1 MAIKVA
7 KFGGSSLADAAQ
19 FRKVKDILLAD
30 PSRRYA
36 VPSAPGKRFKDDTKV
51 TDLLYQCYRQVEKG
65 DDMQEVFS
73 LIEERYRSIASDLS
87 LDIDIDGLLDQTCA
101 DIRRVA
107 TPDFAASRGEYLN
120 GVLLSAYLG
129 WDFIDPRDY
138 VKFDRQGVF
147 AEEWTNELLGQ
158 ELKKHE
164 YAVIPGF
171 YGSVPNGE
179 VRTFSR
185 GGSDIT
191 GAVVARAAGAD
202 LYENWTDVSGFL
214 MADPRIVDHPKE
226 IRCLTYAELRELSYM
241 GATVLH
247 EESIFPVHKAGIP
260 TNIRNTN
267 DPAHPGTMILDK
279 PQEATG
285 IITGIAGHKNFS
297 LLSIEK
303 AMLNSEKGF
312 CRKVLSVLEDFD
324 ISIEHMPTGID
335 TVSVVV
341 ADSEIKNRQSEII
354 HRIRELCQPDHI
366 DISTGIALIATVGI
380 GMVRSPGTA
389 ARLFGGL
396 HKAGVNVRMIDQG
409 SSELNIIVGVDTQDF
424 EKAVK
429 AIYEAFNS

>member
-65 DDMQEVFS
+65 DDMQEIFS

>member
-267 DPAHPGTMILDK
+267 DPSHPGTMILDK

-396 HKAGVNVRMIDQG
+396 HKAGINVRMIDQG

>member
-396 HKAGVNVRMIDQG
+396 HKAGVNVRMIDPG

>member
-65 DDMQEVFS
+65 DDMQEIFS

-267 DPAHPGTMILDK
+267 DPAHHGTMILDK